1 MDENVSDI
9 SSNELSGPEE
19 GEVESEVEEQDTGPP
34 RKVLLDTP
42 SNFHVPFTP
51 PILKPQEGPK
61 KSNKRKPPKSVK
73 EAKTSLKTTKEN
85 IGVEED
91 HINFERKCP
100 LPVCPGSSKSSLKF
114 LKHLQKHIDNI
125 KTHISDLKFMS
136 KSCSSSYSKLPAQCK
151 YCRKPLETHFTGV
164 PLNSLPLSVPLDTI
178 YESLEAHQKQCVA
191 KLQDEI
197 DKVYFPDR
205 DMDLPNKHNSG
216 CDNQQVPED
225 ENIKCSSSSV
235 KPARADNRSQLP
247 KYSISTSNV
256 IKCSS
261 SDITAPGTIGET
273 KGVEDSSQKLETL
286 KNLRDKIVD
295 EDREAAGRETL
306 LDHVDYLEWSSCPVC
321 YKEVQREKWILH
333 CFNCSYSVQE
343 FFYKIFGEILF
354 YFKAYKF
361 YYQSIKDIV

>member
-1 MDENVSDI
+1 MGENVSDI

-19 GEVESEVEEQDTGPP
+19 GEVESEVEEQVTGPP

-42 SNFHVPFTP
+42 SNFHAPFTP
-51 PILKPQEGPK
+51 PKQSKPQKSLK
-61 KSNKRKPPKSVK
+61 KSKNGENTKSAK
-73 EAKTSLKTTKEN
+73 GEKTSLKEVKEN
-85 IGVEED
+85 IGVEFSNYD
-91 HINFERKCP
+91 RTCP
-100 LPVCPGSSKSSLKF
+100 LPSCHFSSNSSLEF
-114 LKHLQKHIDNI
+114 LKHLREHMDNI
-125 KTHISDLKFMS
+125 KTHISDLKFMCW
-136 KSCSSSYSKLPAQCK
+136 KSSNSKLPAQCK
-151 YCRKPLETHFTGV
+151 YCHQPLETHVTGV
-164 PLNSLPLSVPLDTI
+164 PLNSLPLSFPQGTI
-178 YESLEAHQKQCVA
+178 YESLDAHQKQCVA
-191 KLQDEI
+191 KLQVEI

-216 CDNQQVPED
+216 CDNQQVPD
-225 ENIKCSSSSV
+225 ENIKFSSSSSSV
-235 KPARADNRSQLP
+235 EPARADNKSQLP
-247 KYSISTSNV
+247 KSNSSTANV

-261 SDITAPGTIGET
+261 SDITAPGTSGET

-295 EDREAAGRETL
+295 EDKEAAGRETL

-354 YFKAYKF
+354 YCKAYKF
-361 YYQSIKDIV
+361 YYLSIKDIV